1 MSKSRR
7 RRSKKP
13 QTQPE
18 ASQPKISQKARD
30 SQPPTAIKSDPRVTV
45 ALCLGLVAVTFL
57 VFGRTIHYDFFNY
70 DDSYYVYQNSLIS
83 NGLTRAGFINAFTH
97 PLVG

>member
-1 MSKSRR
+1 MSKSRQR
-7 RRSKKP
+7 RAKKP

-18 ASQPKISQKARD
+18 ASPFKVPQKTRD
-30 SQPPTAIKSDPRVTV
+30 NQPPAINSDPRVS
-45 ALCLGLVAVTFL
+45 AGLCLGLVAITFL

-70 DDSYYVYQNSLIS
+70 DDSFYVYQNPLIS
-83 NGLTRAGFINAFTH
+83 NGLTRAGLINAFTR